1 MHSEKRTWSPTG
13 PSHFGVLLSKNYWEI
28 PCIRI
33 PVQSCITYAWLYTHN
48 RNYYCGLLFKPH
60 FDVQEPYPAY
70 LSKWE
75 GRIFLIL
82 RHEIWIRL
90 IPAQWKATSWCHFY
104 NYFSD
109 QSFFLSL
116 LPLTVPVYPIYPI
129 YKEPDRDVNIK
140 SRHTKLEL
148 PVAIKISLLPAAL
161 SIMKTQMPVDPKKK
175 KPFCFRVTYSFLLF
189 PVWTYGICSTV
200 PAAKYLAKG
209 LHSDDHCSAKKITKV
224 FNGTNYW
231 EQETG
236 ERKK

>member
-1 MHSEKRTWSPTG
+1 MHSEKRTWSSTG

-28 PCIRI
+28 PCIWI
-33 PVQSCITYAWLYTHN
+33 PVQSCITYAWLYTRN
-48 RNYYCGLLFKPH
+48 RNYCRGLLFKPH

-161 SIMKTQMPVDPKKK
+161 SIMKTQMPVDPKKNILFQGNLLLPALPCLNLRYLLNCTCSQVFGK
-175 KPFCFRVTYSFLLF
+175 GPAFRWSLF
-189 PVWTYGICSTV
+189 S
-200 PAAKYLAKG
+200 
-209 LHSDDHCSAKKITKV
+209 
-224 FNGTNYW
+224 
-231 EQETG
+231 
-236 ERKK
+236 